1 MYIFI
6 HKYIFFYCYY
16 ITMSSTTIRRTLDPA
31 LTTITTNDMST
42 IFNRYYQSLLENLFA
57 IENYNTDCKN
67 RSSATCRD
75 SLLKKVEL
83 EHLNTTLR
91 VDLRYL
97 AARLEKEHHIDLTAE
112 QKIIINPP
120 ISFGGKRKTR
130 HRKSN
135 CKRVRKSYKAKR
147 HVA

>member
-1 MYIFI
+1 
-6 HKYIFFYCYY
+6 
-16 ITMSSTTIRRTLDPA
+16 MSSTTIRRTLDQA
-31 LTTITTNDMST
+31 LTTITKDDVPN
-42 IFNRYYQSLLENLFA
+42 IFNRYYQSLLENLSA
-57 IENYNTDCKN
+57 IEYYNTDCQN

-75 SLLKKVEL
+75 SLLKKIEL
-83 EHLNTTLR
+83 EHLNTTIR

-97 AARLEKEHHIDLTAE
+97 AAQLEKENHVDLTA
-112 QKIIINPP
+112 KKKIINPR

-130 HRKSN
+130 QRRSN

>member
-1 MYIFI
+1 
-6 HKYIFFYCYY
+6 
-16 ITMSSTTIRRTLDPA
+16 MSSTTIRRTVDEA
-31 LTTITTNDMST
+31 LKTITTIDVPN
-42 IFNRYYQSLLENLFA
+42 IFDTYYQSLLENLSA
-57 IENYNTDCKN
+57 IEKYNTDCKN

-75 SLLKKVEL
+75 SLLKKIEL

-97 AARLEKEHHIDLTAE
+97 AARLEKEHHSSLTAE
-112 QKIIINPP
+112 QKKIINPP

-130 HRKSN
+130 QRRSN
-135 CKRVRKSYKAKR
+135 CKRVRKSYKTKR

>member
-42 IFNRYYQSLLENLFA
+42 IFNRYYQSLLENLSA
-57 IENYNTDCKN
+57 IENYNTDCQN

-91 VDLRYL
+91 VDLKYL
-97 AARLEKEHHIDLTAE
+97 AARLKKEHHIDLTAE

-120 ISFGGKRKTR
+120 ILFGGKRKTR
-130 HRKSN
+130 QRKSN

>member
-6 HKYIFFYCYY
+6 HKYILFYCYY
-16 ITMSSTTIRRTLDPA
+16 ITMSSTTIRRTLDPN
-31 LTTITTNDMST
+31 LNDIKTNDVPNY
-42 IFNRYYQSLLENLFA
+42 FNRYYQSLLENLFA
-57 IENYNTDCKN
+57 IDNYNTDCKN

-97 AARLEKEHHIDLTAE
+97 ATRLEKEHHIVLTAE
-112 QKIIINPP
+112 QKKIINPP

-147 HVA
+147 RVA